1 MRILNFTVAT
11 GPAREPLSIEDA
23 KEHLRIDQHDEDVW
37 LLDAIKATR
46 NRAEGMMG
54 RALIAQTLEVALSG
68 WPATRVI
75 ELPRP
80 PLVSVTSVKYFDV
93 DDAEFTLAASN
104 YIVDTRTTP
113 GRLVLKSTASWP
125 GTALRDVN
133 GVIIR
138 YVAGYGAE
146 AADVPAEIR
155 AAMKLWL
162 GDMYEV
168 RENSIVGT
176 IISPA
181 PSAAEKLLL
190 KYRVF

>member
-1 MRILNFTVAT
+1 MRILNFTVVT
-11 GPAREPLSIEDA
+11 GPSREPLSIEDA

-46 NRAEGMMG
+46 MRAEGMMG
-54 RALIAQTLEVALSG
+54 RALVTQTLEVALSG
-68 WPATRVI
+68 WPGGRVI

-80 PLVSVTSVKYFDV
+80 PLVSVTSVKYFDAADV
-93 DDAEFTLAASN
+93 EYTLAAGN

-113 GRLVLKSTASWP
+113 GRIVLKSTASWP
-125 GTALRDVN
+125 GTALREVN

-138 YVAGYGAE
+138 YVAGYGE
-146 AADVPAEIR
+146 AAEDVPAEVR

-162 GDMYEV
+162 GELYEV
-168 RENSIVGT
+168 RENSAAGGLVT
-176 IISPA
+176 VPA
-181 PSAAEKLLL
+181 AAEKLLL

>member
-1 MRILNFTVAT
+1 MRVLEYTTVT

-23 KEHLRIDQHDEDVW
+23 KEHLRIDQHEEDVW

-46 NRAEGMMG
+46 QRAEGMMG
-54 RALIAQTLEVALSG
+54 RALVTQTLEVALSG
-68 WPATRVI
+68 WPAGRVI

-80 PLVSVTSVKYFDV
+80 PLVSVTSVKYYGE
-93 DDAEFTLAASN
+93 DDTEYTLAASN
-104 YIVDTRTTP
+104 YHADTRTTP
-113 GRLVLKSTASWP
+113 GRIVLKGTAQWP
-125 GTALRDVN
+125 ATALREVN

-138 YVAGYGAE
+138 YVAGYGSE

-155 AAMKLWL
+155 AALKLWL
-162 GDMYEV
+162 GELYEV
-168 RENSIVGT
+168 RENSAAGGLVT
-176 IISPA
+176 V